1 MTSRR
6 KVHNQESF
14 RIWHHLYSS
23 SSLQAGSQVEAL
35 GLVVYKCSLYGTRAL
50 GVSQLADVNGCML
63 DSLLGIEVGDG
74 NVHDC
79 KPFRICLELENKKD
93 NLALKMLVV
102 LDGVSDNDI
111 NLSECL
117 QQEASGCSWSFLYSS
132 WAVKDSEL
140 PLHWGNSDHNNVSRA
155 RLYLIDHYWV
165 QWEYLDM
172 CDCSESHKDFEKWIS
187 RLESL
192 RVNDA

>member
-1 MTSRR
+1 MTSRQ

-14 RIWHHLYSS
+14 RIWHHLHSS
-23 SSLQAGSQVEAL
+23 SSLLAESQIEAL
-35 GLVVYKCSLYGTRAL
+35 GLVVYKCFSYGTRAL
-50 GVSQLADVNGCML
+50 GVSRLVDVNSYML
-63 DSLLGIEVGDG
+63 DSLLGIEVGDD

-79 KPFRICLELENKKD
+79 KPFRICLVLENKKD
-93 NLALKMLVV
+93 NLALKKLVV
-102 LDGVSDNDI
+102 LDDVSDNDI

-117 QQEASGCSWSFLYSS
+117 QQEAFCCSWSFLYSS
-132 WAVKDSEL
+132 WAVKVSEL
-140 PLHWGNSDHNNVSRA
+140 PIHWGNSDHNNVSRA
-155 RLYLIDHYWV
+155 RLYLIDHYGV

-172 CDCSESHKDFEKWIS
+172 CDCSESHKGFEKWIS